1 MSEKKWYVVHTY
13 SGFEAKVKANLEHRV
28 ATMGMQDKIFN
39 ILIPTES
46 KIDGS
51 SKKEE
56 DKKIFPGYVLIEMKM
71 EDESWFVVRNT
82 PGVTG
87 FIGLGSKPTP
97 LSEREVHNILSQ
109 VGLQAKSK
117 KVDFNFEIGD
127 KVKIKDGPFVEF
139 IGEVREINLERQS
152 VKLLL
157 KIFGRETSVE
167 LDFGQ
172 VEEL

>member
-1 MSEKKWYVVHTY
+1 MAENKWYVVHTY
-13 SGFEAKVKANLEHRV
+13 SGFEGKVKVNLEHRI

-39 ILIPTES
+39 ILIPVEN
-46 KIDGS
+46 KPDP

-56 DKKIFPGYVLIEMKM
+56 DRKIFPGYVLIEMVM
-71 EDESWFVVRNT
+71 DDESWFVVRNT

-87 FIGLGSKPTP
+87 FIGLGNKPSP

-109 VGLQAKSK
+109 IGLQAKPK
-117 KVDFNFEIGD
+117 KIEFNYDLGD
-127 KVKIKDGPFVEF
+127 KVKIKEGPFVDF
-139 IGEVREINLERQS
+139 IGEIREINHEKQS

-167 LDFGQ
+167 LDFSQ